1 MVLWVPY
8 LLNWF
13 IDRGMQMKNGK
24 KTIALLLSVM
34 MIFSLTAC
42 GMEDSSKIIKYTSN
56 VKLSEVEDGIIASNS
71 NYEMRWNNKSTCV
84 MITDID
90 KGYTWSTVPF
100 DFYNGNSAGARAE
113 VLLNSPINIRYITS
127 PNNTI
132 KTIYGSRVFEE
143 GRISTKSIKN
153 GIQVIYFFDDVEI
166 SIPVIYKLYDDH
178 FSITV
183 DPKGIME
190 GEQNKVYQI
199 EIAPFLVSARANEDK
214 NTYLFV
220 PSGSGAVMYT
230 DERDGSARVY
240 EESVYGNDLAKMQD
254 HITENTESVYMP
266 TFGVSFGDKSLLGI
280 IDEGASSCEISADA
294 GDNTI
299 GYAHACAVYTV
310 RGHNTEL
317 VGMSQNATNRV
328 NSYSDALINGK
339 CTVSYF
345 PLDNK
350 ENGYVSMAECYRDY
364 LIKKYSL
371 NSKKENSS
379 IFLQI
384 IGGATVDKSFI
395 GIPYESLVPTTTLK
409 QAEDIINEISEKIG
423 IVPVVQLKGYGI
435 NGLNVGKIAGEYKIS
450 GKLGAYKDI
459 RKLQSD
465 NKNIFLDYDIV
476 RFDKSSIGFS
486 SLFNS
491 AKAENGSTA
500 YQYLYEIAK
509 GNRNEKVGRYN
520 LLSRNKL
527 SLAFEK
533 LNKVTDKNKVDNI
546 SLSTIGNM
554 AYSDYRSTS
563 FYSKGLMDKDV
574 LKFIHEFISEK
585 NLMTENAFDYA
596 VVLSDYVI
604 SSPTQCSE
612 YDSLDLAVPF
622 YQIALRD
629 VASLSTRPINLVSN
643 PKKELL
649 KAVESGIGLNYTV
662 LKEYDSAFRK
672 SNTYIAGCVYAD
684 NIDFIVSDYTRA
696 KEILDLVKDS
706 KIVSHKNLNEN
717 VFETVFD
724 NGVTV
729 VVNFG
734 KTEAE
739 TTLGNV
745 GAESYVFKK

>member
-1 MVLWVPY
+1 
-8 LLNWF
+8 
-13 IDRGMQMKNGK
+13 MKNSK
-24 KTIALLLSVM
+24 KIIVLLLSVI

-42 GMEDSSKIIKYTSN
+42 GTNDSAQTIKYTSN

-71 NYEMRWNNKSTCV
+71 NYEMRWDNGKACV

-90 KGYTWSTVPF
+90 NGYTWSTVPF

-113 VLLNSPINIRYITS
+113 VLLNSPITIRYITS

-143 GRISTKSIKN
+143 GKISAKAIEN
-153 GIQVIYFFDDVEI
+153 GIQVIYFFDAVEI
-166 SIPVIYKLYDDH
+166 SVPVIYKLYDDH

-199 EIAPFLVSARANEDK
+199 EIAPFLVSTRASDNKDA
-214 NTYLFV
+214 YLFV

-240 EESVYGNDLAKMQD
+240 EESVYGKDLAKMQD
-254 HITENTESVYMP
+254 HITENAESVYMP
-266 TFGVSFGDKSLLGI
+266 VFGVSNGEKSLLGI
-280 IDEGASSCEISADA
+280 IKEGAASCEISADA
-294 GDNTI
+294 GDNTV

-328 NSYSDALINGK
+328 SSYSNALIDGK
-339 CTVSYF
+339 CTVSYY
-345 PLDNK
+345 PLENK
-350 ENGYVSMAECYRDY
+350 ENGYVTMAECYRDY
-364 LIKKYSL
+364 LIEKYSL
-371 NSKKENSS
+371 NNEKENSS
-379 IFLQI
+379 MFLQI
-384 IGGATVDKSFI
+384 IGGVTVDKSFV
-395 GIPYESLVPTTTLK
+395 GIPYNTLAPATTLK
-409 QAEDIINEISEKIG
+409 QAEDIINELSEKTG
-423 IVPVVQLKGYGI
+423 VTPVTQLKGYGI
-435 NGLNVGKIAGEYKIS
+435 SGLDIGKIAGGYKIS
-450 GKLGAYKDI
+450 SKLGTYKDLI
-459 RKLQSD
+459 KLKTD

-476 RFDKSSIGFS
+476 RFEKSSNGFS
-486 SLFNS
+486 TLFDV
-491 AKAENGSTA
+491 AKAENGATA

-509 GNRNEKVGRYN
+509 GNRNEKEGRYT

-527 SLAFEK
+527 PLAFKK
-533 LNKVTDKNKVDNI
+533 LNNVTDKNKIDNI
-546 SLSTIGNM
+546 SLSTVGNM

-563 FYSKGLMDKDV
+563 FYSKGLMDNDV
-574 LKFIHEFISEK
+574 SQFIGKYISEK

-596 VVLSDYVI
+596 AVLSDYVI
-604 SSPTQCSE
+604 SSPTKCSE
-612 YDSLDLAVPF
+612 YDSLDLSVPF
-622 YQIALRD
+622 YQIALRN
-629 VASLSTRPINLVSN
+629 VVSLSTRPINLVSN
-643 PKKELL
+643 PKKEFL

-662 LKEYDSAFRK
+662 LKEYDSAFSK
-672 SNTYIAGCVYAD
+672 SNTYIAGCVYED
-684 NIDFIVSDYTRA
+684 NVDSIVSDYSRA

-706 KIVSHKNLNEN
+706 TIVSHKNLNDN
-717 VFETVFD
+717 IFETVFD

-734 KTEAE
+734 KTAAE

-745 GAESYVFKK
+745 EAESFVFKK